1 MSNLTVL
8 HHKQTTVVIDADGMV
23 NASLLAKQ
31 YGRNPVEYIMLDENQ
46 PIIAQIAERN
56 GKPLPP
62 QWQDSKVRLHSK
74 PEYLRAL
81 TAVSVIRHVAG
92 TPGGHLQAA
101 PGAGGNGIYNYAAGL
116 WVHHALGKGLAR
128 WLECRGKD
136 WKPSPL
142 AEFVEQVLVGH
153 ETTAG
158 DLPSNVT
165 PQSAADSFT
174 GMVDAQ
180 TLENLRQLDHILI
193 GGGVAFSD
201 RHKTL
206 HARLEQR
213 AKQEV

>member
-1 MSNLTVL
+1 MSNLTAQ
-8 HHKQTTVVIDADGMV
+8 HHKQTAIVVDVDGMV

-31 YGRNPVEYIMLDENQ
+31 YGRNPVEYIMLDGNQ
-46 PIIAQIAERN
+46 PIIARVAEHS
-56 GKPLPP
+56 GKPLHP
-62 QWQDSKVRLHSK
+62 QWQDSKVRLRNK

-81 TAVSVIRHVAG
+81 TAVSVIRYVAG
-92 TPGGHLQAA
+92 TPGGHLEAA
-101 PGAGGNGIYNYAAGL
+101 KGAGGNGIYNYAAGL
-116 WVHHALGKGLAR
+116 WVHPALGKGLAR
-128 WLECRGKD
+128 WLECRGES

-153 ETTAG
+153 ETTAVE
-158 DLPSNVT
+158 LPSNVT

-201 RHKTL
+201 RHQTL

-213 AKQEV
+213 AKREA